1 MRKKKIKNDFFKK
14 TFGLI
19 GNKGLSKN
27 PIGKSV
33 KKFLVEN
40 SKNNEV
46 FVNNCRMFLDE
57 KDNMQIS
64 LFDYEP
70 SETAL
75 VKSTV
80 KKDDIVIDVGANIGY
95 YTLLMAKSDAYVH
108 SYEPELNNFKL
119 LEKNVFENN
128 LISNVSL
135 YNKAVSNFEGFSK
148 LYLSN
153 ETTGEH
159 KLNFD
164 RFQNNNFI
172 QVEVTKINLDK
183 IDFAKIDVE
192 GEELHVLQGMKQ
204 LPNKIMI
211 EFNPEEIKK
220 SGIDFKDFFQ
230 FIEKYKI
237 REITKNGL
245 IEPNFDELIKNPL
258 AVNLFLF

>member
-1 MRKKKIKNDFFKK
+1 M
-14 TFGLI
+14 LH
-19 GNKGLSKN
+19 
-27 PIGKSV
+27 
-33 KKFLVEN
+33 
-40 SKNNEV
+40 
-46 FVNNCRMFLDE
+46 
-57 KDNMQIS
+57 
-64 LFDYEP
+64 
-70 SETAL
+70 
-75 VKSTV
+75 
-80 KKDDIVIDVGANIGY
+80 IVIDVGANIGY
-95 YTLLMAKSDAYVH
+95 YTLLMAKSDAYFH

-220 SGIDFKDFFQ
+220 SVINFKDFFQ